1 MKNFKT
7 QEIIDV
13 LLKNKNS
20 IILATII
27 AGACAY
33 AASFLIKPKYKS
45 IAVVYP
51 LNLTPGSEESNT
63 EQLIQYFNSEEI
75 KYAVAEQFDLY
86 SHYKIDRKDPLVK
99 NYLGLMYKEN
109 VSVSP
114 TLYESINLEVL
125 DTDPVM
131 AQKLNYAIIKRTD
144 SLIMAIKRKN
154 ISDYISNYQNQLT
167 KTEHVIDS
175 LLKCEQ
181 NLRKTYKI
189 MDHRAMSK
197 AVAKL
202 LVKGDKLSA
211 IQDTILTGLFIKYP
225 ELTEI
230 YRRMETEKGIRE
242 FLKKELDKNKLD
254 YNSKL
259 SFCNVVSSPSLPDKK
274 ASPVRLVIVISAML
288 SVFALASIFFIYL
301 SIRGNSKDA
310 E

>member
-1 MKNFKT
+1 MKHFKT
-7 QEIIDV
+7 QEIINV
-13 LLKNKNS
+13 LLKHKKS
-20 IILATII
+20 ILLATII

-33 AASFLIKPKYKS
+33 GASFLIKPKYKS

-86 SHYKIDRKDPLVK
+86 EHYNIDRKDPLVK

-109 VSVSP
+109 VSISP

-131 AQKLNYAIIKRTD
+131 AQKLNFAIIKRTD
-144 SLIMAIKRKN
+144 SLIMASKRRN
-154 ISDYISNYQNQLT
+154 ISDYISNYEKQLS
-167 KTEHVIDS
+167 KTERAIDS

-181 NLRKTYKI
+181 NLRKTYRI
-189 MDHRAMSK
+189 MEHKAMSK
-197 AVAKL
+197 AVSKL
-202 LVKGDKLSA
+202 VVKGEKTTAL
-211 IQDTILTGLFIKYP
+211 QDTILMGLFVKYP
-225 ELTEI
+225 ELNEV
-230 YRRMETEKGIRE
+230 YRRLETERS
-242 FLKKELDKNKLD
+242 FRDFMKKELDKNKLD

-259 SFCNVVSSPSLPDKK
+259 SFCNIVSSPSLPDKK

-301 SIRGNSKDA
+301 SIRGDNKDA